1 MREDHSE
8 KIHYR
13 VARRV
18 SRIEHD
24 FLGDRFI
31 EELDLKLVDDLR
43 YHMVRGY
50 GRTVAKDYYYERH
63 LDVYIASPE
72 LFWEIVEKE
81 AEKLYNMRQSA
92 EMNFLKA

>member
-1 MREDHSE
+1 MRENYAE

-13 VARRV
+13 VARRM

-31 EELDLKLVDDLR
+31 EEVDRKLVDHLR

-50 GRTVAKDYYYERH
+50 GKTEQRENYYERH
-63 LDVYIASPE
+63 LDVYVASPE

-81 AEKLYNMRQSA
+81 AEKLYNLRNSM
-92 EMNFLKA
+92 EMKIS